1 MAACGGCGPGYA
13 TPRDAFLTSSQEK
26 IVYLPCIIPDKDR
39 PDYLA
44 TVDVDPDSPTYSTV
58 ISRLHFPYIGDEIHH
73 TGWNA
78 CSSCFDDSSRSR
90 SRLIV
95 PGLGS
100 DRVYIVD
107 VKTDPL
113 NPKLDKVIEPWE
125 MHAFGVGT
133 PHTTHCLADGNVMIS
148 TLSDGPE
155 KNGKGSFILLDGETF
170 KPKGTWPAT
179 AADVAPYG

>member
-1 MAACGGCGPGYA
+1 MGSYSPNHGCLWRLWPGYA
-13 TPRDAFLTSSQEK
+13 TPRAAFTTSTQEK

-58 ISRLHFPYIGDEIHH
+58 ISRLRFPYIGDEIHH

-78 CSSCFDDSSRSR
+78 CSSCFDDASRSR
-90 SRLIV
+90 SRLTC

-100 DRVYIVD
+100 DRLYIVD

-113 NPKLDKVIEPWE
+113 NPRLDKVIEPWE
-125 MHAFGVGT
+125 MHAYGVGT
-133 PHTTHCLADGNVMIS
+133 PHTTHCLADGDVMIS
-148 TLSDGPE
+148 TEWGHPRCFF
-155 KNGKGSFILLDGETF
+155 KGLDL
-170 KPKGTWPAT
+170 
-179 AADVAPYG
+179 ADVENGSYGTHLNVY